1 MVILDCSI
9 KLSKREVIH
18 LSYNYKKLSGLIVEK
33 FGTRGKFAAAM
44 GWSERTLSLKMNSER
59 FWTQK
64 DICKASKLL
73 KIHAEDIPVYF
84 FDECVQ

>member
-1 MVILDCSI
+1 M
-9 KLSKREVIH
+9 
-18 LSYNYKKLSGLIVEK
+18 SYNYRKLSGLIVEK
-33 FGTRGKFAAAM
+33 FGTRGKFAVAM

-73 KIHAEDIPVYF
+73 DIHAEDNPLYF
-84 FDECVQ
+84 FDEIVQIY